1 MNDYK
6 EILKTL
12 LLRYYSPQSAGT
24 VSKTYHTTSQVL
36 AMAQGVIPNEPIDQ
50 HDVYDVLQELGFTIE
65 LVEMPDNTL
74 VYCWCLY
81 KKALQ

>member
-6 EILKTL
+6 EIIKTL
-12 LLRYYSPQSAGT
+12 LLRYYSPQFAGT
-24 VSKTYHTTSQVL
+24 VAKAYHTTSQVL
-36 AMAQGVIPNEPIDQ
+36 AMVQGVIPNEPIDQ

-65 LVEMPDNTL
+65 LVTMPDDTQ
-74 VYCWCLY
+74 VYCWCMY